1 MCNLFKP
8 PGIDPTPQF
17 CYNIN
22 QNKRS
27 DAPPIPWVPRSSLER
42 VRPIPMSIADSLL
55 LFALLSVA
63 LLLLSCFWLW
73 QSKGERV
80 LKKGIRPLPRER
92 TLHASIPVIR
102 VPPPSDSAEA
112 YLWHRLTSREKQVA
126 RLAARG
132 LSNAEI
138 AATLGIRARTVD
150 AHLQSIYGKLQVRS
164 RTQLAHR
171 FRDLV
176 D

>member
-1 MCNLFKP
+1 
-8 PGIDPTPQF
+8 
-17 CYNIN
+17 
-22 QNKRS
+22 
-27 DAPPIPWVPRSSLER
+27 
-42 VRPIPMSIADSLL
+42 MSIADSLL
-55 LFALLSVA
+55 LFALLSVT

-73 QSKGERV
+73 QSNRERV
-80 LKKGIRPLPRER
+80 LKKGNQPLPRER
-92 TLHASIPVIR
+92 TLHASIPTFR
-102 VPPPSDSAEA
+102 VPPPSNSAEA
-112 YLWHRLTSREKQVA
+112 SSLWQRLTSREKQVA

-138 AATLGIRARTVD
+138 GAELGIRARTVD

-164 RTQLAHR
+164 RTQLGHR

>member
-1 MCNLFKP
+1 
-8 PGIDPTPQF
+8 
-17 CYNIN
+17 
-22 QNKRS
+22 
-27 DAPPIPWVPRSSLER
+27 
-42 VRPIPMSIADSLL
+42 MSIADSLL

-63 LLLLSCFWLW
+63 LLLLSGFLLW
-73 QSKGERV
+73 QSNRQRG
-80 LKKGIRPLPRER
+80 LKKGNYPLPRER

-102 VPPPSDSAEA
+102 APALDDSGEA
-112 YLWHRLTSREKQVA
+112 YLWQRLTTRERQVA

-138 AATLGIRARTVD
+138 GAELGIRARTVD
-150 AHLQSIYGKLQVRS
+150 AHLQSIYGKLRVRS
-164 RTQLAHR
+164 RAQLGHR

>member
-1 MCNLFKP
+1 M
-8 PGIDPTPQF
+8 
-17 CYNIN
+17 
-22 QNKRS
+22 
-27 DAPPIPWVPRSSLER
+27 PWVPRSFLQR

-63 LLLLSCFWLW
+63 LLLLSCFLLW
-73 QSKGERV
+73 QSNRERV
-80 LKKGIRPLPRER
+80 LKKGNQPQSRER
-92 TLHASIPVIR
+92 TLHVSIPAIR

-112 YLWHRLTSREKQVA
+112 SLWQRLTTREKQVA

-138 AATLGIRARTVD
+138 GAELGIRARTVD
-150 AHLQSIYGKLQVRS
+150 AHLQSIYGKLQIRS